1 MHRGVAALLGLVLLG
16 FAPAARAIP
25 FSATLGFTLE
35 GAYSPIDFRWFEG
48 AAVADAEGSLRV
60 DGTWQYPFLGRV
72 LYGPSFYVYLAIFG
86 GKAPG
91 SFGGTLAPA
100 KGPGG
105 GLGGSVPLHRIGTA
119 GAIVPT
125 HPYTSSVCFG
135 LARVGRSKSQFACG
149 PAGTLVSVTG
159 WTTGNVTLTG
169 MGGAMLKAEGYDART
184 PGGRG
189 NLLLVTPIRIDGGLH
204 PSPLV
209 GFGTLSL
216 ALVPE
221 PGTLAL
227 TASGALALAA
237 LGRQRARH
245 RRA

>member
-1 MHRGVAALLGLVLLG
+1 MQRVFAGLLALVLLG
-16 FAPAARAIP
+16 LAPAARAIP
-25 FSATLGFTLE
+25 FTATLGFTLE

-48 AAVADAEGSLRV
+48 EAVADAGGSLRV

-72 LYGPSFYVYLAIFG
+72 LYGPSFYVYVAILG

-91 SFGGTLAPA
+91 ALAGTLAPA
-100 KGPGG
+100 KGPAGG
-105 GLGGSVPLHRIGTA
+105 FGGSLPLQRVLSQGFV
-119 GAIVPT
+119 VPT
-125 HPYTSSVCFG
+125 PLYTSACFG
-135 LARVGRSKSQFACG
+135 LGRVGRSKSQFACG
-149 PAGTLVSVTG
+149 AFGTLVSVTG

-169 MGGAMLKAEGYDART
+169 MGGATLRARGSDART

-189 NLLLVTPIRIDGGLH
+189 NLLLVTPIRIEGGLH
-204 PSPLV
+204 PYPLV

-227 TASGALALAA
+227 TASGALGLAA
-237 LGRQRARH
+237 LGRRRGRH